1 MSKSCRVQFDLTES
15 AVSRIDELISLSE
28 ASTRKNYVENALVL
42 MEWALAMAQ
51 KGYTI
56 AAVDENSDSFREVTS
71 PLIANI
77 RRVGST
83 KRMAATSG

>member
-15 AVSRIDELISLSE
+15 AVNRIDELITLSE

-42 MEWALAMAQ
+42 MEWALSMAQ

-56 AAVDENSDSFREVTS
+56 AAVDENNDSFREVTT
-71 PLIANI
+71 PLITSI
-77 RRVGST
+77 RRSG
-83 KRMAATSG
+83 RNAQIGATT